1 MIEALL
7 QAATPT
13 GAGWAAFVEAGVRLG
28 IPLVLA
34 ALGEMVSERAGVLNI
49 GLEGSII
56 AGALGGALGALAT
69 GSAGVG
75 VVAGGAAGVLVGLA
89 FAIPVV
95 WLNTDQIITGTA
107 VTLLGLGG
115 TAAIYSSRFGATG
128 TQLTLPT
135 LEPIAIPLL
144 SGIPVLGPA
153 FFDLAPTAYLTF
165 ALAPLLAWFLF
176 RTEWG
181 LEVRA
186 VGEDPDAAAAAGLP
200 VRRLRLAAALFGTL
214 LAGLAGAHL
223 ALAYAGTFAEN
234 MSAGRGFIAIAVVVL
249 GRWRPWAVLFAG
261 LFFGAASALQFLLQT
276 LGWDVGYQLFL
287 ALPYILTLAALG
299 GWIGRSRAPAALGLP
314 WPRRH

>member
-1 MIEALL
+1 MIEAL
-7 QAATPT
+7 A
-13 GAGWAAFVEAGVRLG
+13 WASFFEAGVRLG
-28 IPLVLA
+28 IPLALA

-56 AGALGGALGALAT
+56 AGALGAALGALAT

-75 VVAGGAAGVLVGLA
+75 VVVGALAGLLIGLV

-95 WLNTDQIITGTA
+95 WFNTDQIITGTA

-115 TAAIYSSRFGATG
+115 TAAVYQARFGATG

-135 LEPIAIPLL
+135 LGPVRIPLL
-144 SGIPVLGPA
+144 SDIPLVGPA
-153 FFDLAPTAYLTF
+153 LFGQAPTAWIAYL
-165 ALAPLLAWFLF
+165 LAPLLAWFLF

-186 VGEDPDAAAAAGLP
+186 AGEDPEAADAAGLP
-200 VRRLRLAAALFGTL
+200 VRKLRFGAALFGTL

-249 GRWRPWAVLFAG
+249 GRWRPWGVLWAA

-276 LGWDVGYQLFL
+276 VGWDIGYQLFL

-299 GWIGRSRAPAALGLP
+299 GWIGRARAPDALGLP
-314 WPRRH
+314 WPRSHR